1 MESIVRDILFV
12 LLAFAIAFLNIAEAI
27 LILRCQSKKAFDKLL
42 LSLALS
48 DVLVGLA
55 VAGFKLVDIATY
67 NSVSWLTGDDFANI
81 FVVSINFSTSNL
93 LLITIDRFLAVRFPI
108 KHRNLLTDQRVNAV
122 IVLIWLLA
130 LAFGTYVCIVQFKW
144 EEATQSLLI
153 ASGFLLLFGVG
164 MMLAYIKI
172 FFMISKRAATRAPRT
187 TQGNTATTRSLVEVI
202 KGPNVAERAVFITG
216 GVVTLSFIICT
227 YPFACDVLIRQ
238 SGKQIPLMPR
248 VMLILNSLF
257 NPFIYFFKKYLGPT
271 RSRTAIDVMA
281 VN

>member
-1 MESIVRDILFV
+1 MESIDRDILFV
-12 LLAFAIAFLNIAEAI
+12 LLAFTITFLNIAEAR
-27 LILRCQSKKAFDKLL
+27 LILRCQNKKTFDKLL

-48 DVLVGLA
+48 DVLVGVA
-55 VAGFKLVDIATY
+55 VAAFKLVDIATN
-67 NSVSWLTGDDFANI
+67 NSVSWLEGDDFANI

-93 LLITIDRFLAVRFPI
+93 VLITIDRFLAVRFPI

-144 EEATQSLLI
+144 EEATQSMLI

-172 FFMISKRAATRAPRT
+172 FYMISKRAATRAAGT
-187 TQGNTATTRSLVEVI
+187 TQGKTATTRSLVEVI

-227 YPFACDVLIRQ
+227 YPFACEVLISQ
-238 SGKQIPLMPR
+238 SAKKISLASR
-248 VMLILNSLF
+248 FMLVLNSLF
-257 NPFIYFFKKYLGPT
+257 NPFIYFFKNYLGPT
-271 RSRTAIDVMA
+271 RNRTAIDVMV